1 MSNKYKFLD
10 PEGIYFVSFA
20 TVYWIDVFTRIDY
33 KYIFVNSLKYCQ
45 ENKGMTLHAW
55 CLMTNHAHLNF
66 SSNEKGKHSDILR
79 DFKKFTS
86 KNLIQAIKNN
96 PSESRKEWM
105 LELFKKAG
113 LNNSNNDNFQFW
125 QQDNHPI
132 EIYSPK
138 VIEQKLTYLHNNP
151 VTAGIVV
158 EPEHYIYSSA
168 SNYSGKEGLINV
180 EILDVPSSLVGYV
193 HLGR

>member
-10 PEGIYFVSFA
+10 PNGIYFVSFA
-20 TVYWIDVFTRIDY
+20 TIDWIDAFTRIEY
-33 KYIFVNSLKYCQ
+33 KDIFVNSMKYCQ
-45 ENKGMTLHAW
+45 EKKGMILHAW
-55 CLMTNHAHLNF
+55 CLMSNHAHFIF
-66 SSNEKGKHSDILR
+66 SSKEAGKHSEILR

-86 KNLIQAIKNN
+86 KKILEAIENN

-105 LELFKKAG
+105 LKLFKKAG
-113 LNNSNNDNFQFW
+113 KSNSNNTNFQFW

-132 EIYSPK
+132 EIYSPQ

-151 VTAGIVV
+151 VATRIVL
-158 EPEHYIYSSA
+158 EPEHYLYSSA
-168 SNYSGKEGLINV
+168 INYSGQKGLIDV
-180 EILDVPSSLVGYV
+180 EILDIPSSLVGYV